1 MIKRSSTLCI
11 RVLTQD
17 IFILVEFSFGFPN
30 FVSQQK
36 LCSAWKKQLN
46 EEVEESH
53 IFVIDV
59 ERVLQIEDYGEVWFI
74 FNQNNIYT
82 LKQNVDGS
90 MRMTR

>member
-1 MIKRSSTLCI
+1 MIKRSSVGI

-17 IFILVEFSFGFPN
+17 IFIQVEFSFGFPN
-30 FVSQQK
+30 FLSQQK

-53 IFVIDV
+53 IYVIDV

-74 FNQNNIYT
+74 FHQKNIFT
-82 LKQNVDGS
+82 L
-90 MRMTR
+90 